1 MYVIFT
7 YIYHIFA
14 IKNNTPDHA
23 ISAHGYPQSKAEPQ
37 DHGYAIAPTKTRLWN
52 ILSTTTAF
60 ANAEGVVPYGPVFG
74 MVFCR
79 CFLFWFLK
87 FKRGRFKRKT

>member
-7 YIYHIFA
+7 YITPYCLPLKTNPPDGFFLA
-14 IKNNTPDHA
+14 IPPMGILKSN
-23 ISAHGYPQSKAEPQ
+23 AEPQ

-60 ANAEGVVPYGPVFG
+60 ANAEGVVPYGV
-74 MVFCR
+74 
-79 CFLFWFLK
+79 
-87 FKRGRFKRKT
+87 

>member
-1 MYVIFT
+1 MYLIFT

-14 IKNNTPDHA
+14 IKNNPPKRFFSRFRWLA
-23 ISAHGYPQSKAEPQ
+23 ILKSNAEPQ

-60 ANAEGVVPYGPVFG
+60 ANAEGVVPYGPAKGGRVFFVVG
-74 MVFCR
+74 FC
-79 CFLFWFLK
+79 FVSTW
-87 FKRGRFKRKT
+87 KT